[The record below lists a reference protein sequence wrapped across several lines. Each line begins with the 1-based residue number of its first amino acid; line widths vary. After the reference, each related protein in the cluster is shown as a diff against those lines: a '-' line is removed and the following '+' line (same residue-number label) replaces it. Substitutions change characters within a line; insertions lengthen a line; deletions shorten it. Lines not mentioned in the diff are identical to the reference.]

1 LPTFSGLQLYLE
13 LMAIDNSLMTIVLTA
28 SQEAVEIINPS
39 EGMVINKP
47 IFPFKLAE
55 QVRMMVVRNT
65 LSGLD

>member
-1 LPTFSGLQLYLE
+1 
-13 LMAIDNSLMTIVLTA
+13 MAIDNSLMTIVLTA

-55 QVRMMVVRNT
+55 QVRMMVVRNM